1 VDPAA
6 VLARFLDAPRMAYI
20 LAILDAYGRAAGGLL
35 ANGLAFAALFATI
48 PTALVVLGFAGLL
61 ANDPQVQ
68 QELADALVEAFP
80 PLADLIE
87 GALDA
92 VVRGAAVTS
101 IIGIIG
107 LIWTVSQL
115 YVALDVAF
123 ARIFA
128 ATPER
133 EFVWRTARGFVGVGG
148 LLLSVVV
155 LVLLAS
161 FLAASRTVLP
171 GELGLRGAIA
181 DLLTSWPVLI
191 LIAVA
196 ALAVCYRVVP
206 PRPPSWFAVRVPA
219 VVIGLVIVGL
229 SQLFVFLAPRL
240 VGVAALAGSLATAF
254 IALAW
259 LSFTFQALLYGAAW
273 VRIRDERGRWR
284 DAVPPAPVREP
295 LGGGPSA
302 GDDSA
307 LASPAATAEPG
318 VGRE

>member
-1 VDPAA
+1 MDPAA
-6 VLARFLDAPRMAYI
+6 VLARFLDAPRVAYI

-68 QELADALVEAFP
+68 QQLADALVEAFP

-101 IIGIIG
+101 IVGIIG

-133 EFVWRTARGFVGVGG
+133 EFVWRTARGFVSVGG

-161 FLAASRTVLP
+161 FLAASRSVSATDADDKLFTAAN
-171 GELGLRGAIA
+171 RGRH
-181 DLLTSWPVLI
+181 
-191 LIAVA
+191 IAVSAPGVDILLPAPGSNYQVTSGTSFSA
-196 ALAVCYRVVP
+196 AHVSGIVALVLERKPELSPQAIRQILASTARDLG
-206 PRPPSWFAVRVPA
+206 PRGKDDQFGA
-219 VVIGLVIVGL
+219 GLVDAYEAIL
-229 SQLFVFLAPRL
+229 S
-240 VGVAALAGSLATAF
+240 
-254 IALAW
+254 
-259 LSFTFQALLYGAAW
+259 
-273 VRIRDERGRWR
+273 
-284 DAVPPAPVREP
+284 
-295 LGGGPSA
+295 LGGETAAAPSPR
-302 GDDSA
+302 
-307 LASPAATAEPG
+307 PAAT
-318 VGRE
+318 R